1 MTVTLKCPECDT
13 ENPSDSRFCK
23 NCATPLP
30 HVEEEAL
37 SRTETLEIPTEKMKR
52 GHIFAGR
59 YEIIE
64 ELGKG
69 GMGRVYRVEDTK
81 IREEIA
87 LKFIKPEIA
96 ADKKTIERFRSE
108 LKIARKIRH
117 KNVCG
122 MYDLGEERGAHYITM
137 EYVPGEDLRSFM
149 KRSKQLSILTGVSL
163 AKQICEG
170 LAEAHRLGVVHRD
183 LKPQNIMIDR
193 EGNAHIM
200 DFGIARMMSTAELT
214 EAGAIIGTPHY
225 MSPEQVDGEVTDQR
239 ADLYSLGVMIYEM
252 VTGLVPFQGDS
263 AMTVALKHKTEIPT
277 NPRDHNAQIPESLSQ
292 LILKCM
298 EKDKNKR
305 YQNAEDVFSSLLDI
319 EKEIT
324 EETKI
329 APEKKPV
336 VRISEEREYRQSIA
350 VLPFK
355 DMSPQKDQD
364 YFCEGLA
371 EELINSLTQVQDL
384 KVAARSSSF
393 SFKGK
398 DEDIR
403 EIGRILNVGTVLE
416 GSVQKSG
423 NRLRITAQLINVS
436 DGYHLWSERFDRTMD
451 DIFAIQDEISMAV
464 VDKLKGELLEADK
477 EKVTKR
483 HTVNKDA
490 YNLYLKGRYFWNRR
504 YQGDMIKAVD
514 FYQRAID
521 KDPDY
526 ALPYVGIADVFN
538 ILGQWA
544 YIRPVDAYTRSK
556 AMLQKA
562 MEIDSSLSELYSSLA
577 FMTQGYEWDFPAAR
591 NYLLRSIELNPQNA
605 FAHAWYAEML
615 STAGRR
621 EEALVEVKK
630 AIECDPLFSLIH
642 SLLGVVLSVTGE
654 SEAGREQID
663 KAISMDPD
671 QPMPYLFQGMMLLMK
686 PSFPQRAIEYLK
698 KPAGSGMTFAY
709 GWMGAA
715 YAMAGKKDE
724 ALKILEELNRIERQ
738 RYIPPFKKLGVYLKP
753 GLKHFR
759 FMKKK
764 YVAPLAK
771 GLVYL
776 ALNMQDE
783 ALEWLEKSEKE
794 RDYFFP
800 AVINVIDR
808 FDFAWIEE
816 IKALPR
822 FKTLQSKVK
831 NAR

>member
-277 NPRDHNAQIPESLSQ
+277 NPRDHNAQIPERLSQ